1 MAAASAPTSA
11 TAPTEHDC
19 LAGFEEALQKE
30 SRKATF
36 TCAGRLPIN
45 LNPNLTPSG
54 DLTPR
59 TDLKVHEQ
67 TLSTKPIR
75 IRWGANGAGK
85 TLSLPLQDPSD
96 EGLLQD
102 LIAACHPA
110 TSGRGGQDILDPTY
124 RRAGALRPAD
134 FMTDFCPYESGILDI
149 TKGGTSG
156 LTAEEDRN
164 DRRALGNQRQI
175 AWKYA
180 PRGGGLHTAQLRPL
194 LAELD
199 VPLADEDEVERVE
212 DLLDPERS
220 GYVFEE
226 DVFAVAAER
235 LGAERRA
242 AAAATSLATVP
253 DLLFRDTSRRM
264 RCRGLRAELY
274 KLNVYSGPGEVFR
287 PHVDTPRNAT
297 QIGSLVVCLPVA
309 FSGGELVVRHQRQE
323 IIHDWG
329 RINNN
334 NANIIAPAAAA
345 AAAEPPAINWTA
357 FHSDCAHEVL
367 PLHTGHRLTLTYNLF
382 LSHGTGL
389 LNLPHLLPHRLT
401 PHHLPLAPHLHR
413 ALANPDFKPDG
424 GYLAFW
430 LRHRYPLTH
439 PVGCEFV
446 VEMLKGADLSILA
459 AVRGVGLRCSVERVE
474 HFPGGRDVLDEG
486 VWRRLAGRWGRDGG
500 AGRLHP
506 QQQQQ
511 NEYRSMEYEEAEQ
524 GEEEESIPSSLRPLE
539 LKTDPLNPRGNS
551 EPDEEDFHQVEH
563 SVCPRDGIADEDGFR
578 PNEDPIVKNV
588 LTRERRQRKEGLT
601 WIGRREGRREELSGA
616 YLVYGNEA
624 ELSTRY
630 SSAALVVRI
639 PSWAERR
646 GGTAAAGVSRGTR
659 EDPMVL

>member
-149 TKGGTSG
+149 VTQLLLPPIIGDLEPGGARLRPRAG
-156 LTAEEDRN
+156 LRGSRLKRT
-164 DRRALGNQRQI
+164 GTTRQI

-309 FSGGELVVRHQRQE
+309 FSGGELVVRHQGQE

-357 FHSDCAHEVL
+357 FYSDCAHEVL

-389 LNLPHLLPHRLT
+389 ST
-401 PHHLPLAPHLHR
+401 
-413 ALANPDFKPDG
+413 
-424 GYLAFW
+424 
-430 LRHRYPLTH
+430 
-439 PVGCEFV
+439 
-446 VEMLKGADLSILA
+446 
-459 AVRGVGLRCSVERVE
+459 
-474 HFPGGRDVLDEG
+474 FP
-486 VWRRLAGRWGRDGG
+486 
-500 AGRLHP
+500 
-506 QQQQQ
+506 
-511 NEYRSMEYEEAEQ
+511 
-524 GEEEESIPSSLRPLE
+524 ISS
-539 LKTDPLNPRGNS
+539 
-551 EPDEEDFHQVEH
+551 
-563 SVCPRDGIADEDGFR
+563 
-578 PNEDPIVKNV
+578 PIV
-588 LTRERRQRKEGLT
+588 
-601 WIGRREGRREELSGA
+601 
-616 YLVYGNEA
+616 
-624 ELSTRY
+624 
-630 SSAALVVRI
+630 
-639 PSWAERR
+639 
-646 GGTAAAGVSRGTR
+646 
-659 EDPMVL
+659 

>member
-149 TKGGTSG
+149 VPQLLLPPIIGDLEPGGARLRPRAGLRGSRLKRTGTTVAHWGTSG
-156 LTAEEDRN
+156 RSRGNMPPGAGGSAYGTTASPCSRSWTCPSQTRTKSKGSRTCWIPSDR
-164 DRRALGNQRQI
+164 
-175 AWKYA
+175 
-180 PRGGGLHTAQLRPL
+180 
-194 LAELD
+194 
-199 VPLADEDEVERVE
+199 
-212 DLLDPERS
+212 

-309 FSGGELVVRHQRQE
+309 FSGGELVVRHQGQE

-486 VWRRLAGRWGRDGG
+486 VWRRLAGRWGRDSG

-616 YLVYGNEA
+616 YLV
-624 ELSTRY
+624 
-630 SSAALVVRI
+630 
-639 PSWAERR
+639 
-646 GGTAAAGVSRGTR
+646 
-659 EDPMVL
+659 

>member
-149 TKGGTSG
+149 
-156 LTAEEDRN
+156 
-164 DRRALGNQRQI
+164 
-175 AWKYA
+175 
-180 PRGGGLHTAQLRPL
+180 
-194 LAELD
+194 
-199 VPLADEDEVERVE
+199 
-212 DLLDPERS
+212 
-220 GYVFEE
+220 
-226 DVFAVAAER
+226 
-235 LGAERRA
+235 
-242 AAAATSLATVP
+242 
-253 DLLFRDTSRRM
+253 
-264 RCRGLRAELY
+264 LY

-309 FSGGELVVRHQRQE
+309 FSGGELVVRHQGQE

-357 FHSDCAHEVL
+357 FYSDCAHEVL

-389 LNLPHLLPHRLT
+389 ST
-401 PHHLPLAPHLHR
+401 
-413 ALANPDFKPDG
+413 
-424 GYLAFW
+424 
-430 LRHRYPLTH
+430 
-439 PVGCEFV
+439 
-446 VEMLKGADLSILA
+446 
-459 AVRGVGLRCSVERVE
+459 
-474 HFPGGRDVLDEG
+474 FP
-486 VWRRLAGRWGRDGG
+486 
-500 AGRLHP
+500 
-506 QQQQQ
+506 
-511 NEYRSMEYEEAEQ
+511 
-524 GEEEESIPSSLRPLE
+524 ISS
-539 LKTDPLNPRGNS
+539 
-551 EPDEEDFHQVEH
+551 
-563 SVCPRDGIADEDGFR
+563 
-578 PNEDPIVKNV
+578 PIV
-588 LTRERRQRKEGLT
+588 
-601 WIGRREGRREELSGA
+601 
-616 YLVYGNEA
+616 
-624 ELSTRY
+624 
-630 SSAALVVRI
+630 
-639 PSWAERR
+639 
-646 GGTAAAGVSRGTR
+646 
-659 EDPMVL
+659 

>member
-309 FSGGELVVRHQRQE
+309 FSGGELVVRHQGQE

-357 FHSDCAHEVL
+357 FYSDCAHEVL

-389 LNLPHLLPHRLT
+389 ST
-401 PHHLPLAPHLHR
+401 
-413 ALANPDFKPDG
+413 
-424 GYLAFW
+424 
-430 LRHRYPLTH
+430 
-439 PVGCEFV
+439 
-446 VEMLKGADLSILA
+446 
-459 AVRGVGLRCSVERVE
+459 
-474 HFPGGRDVLDEG
+474 FPISSPIQ
-486 VWRRLAGRWGRDGG
+486 
-500 AGRLHP
+500 H
-506 QQQQQ
+506 QQ

-539 LKTDPLNPRGNS
+539 IQHDPLNPRGNS
-551 EPDEEDFHQVEH
+551 EPDEEYFLRVEH
-563 SVCPRDGIADEDGFR
+563 STCPAGIADEDGFR

-616 YLVYGNEA
+616 YLV
-624 ELSTRY
+624 
-630 SSAALVVRI
+630 
-639 PSWAERR
+639 
-646 GGTAAAGVSRGTR
+646 
-659 EDPMVL
+659 